1 MHAMNMRGNVS
12 CYLLPVSSVTD
23 QTTPHVRQVLS
34 NLCAVQ
40 SRLVGQKFEVKVND
54 VRFVGH
60 PISIQAD
67 HRRTS
72 NDENKSTIHLF
83 HIVFALWVRFMLGE
97 IPIQMY
103 FFVSC
108 L

>member
-1 MHAMNMRGNVS
+1 MNPTVPI
-12 CYLLPVSSVTD
+12 CLY
-23 QTTPHVRQVLS
+23 QVLS

-83 HIVFALWVRFMLGE
+83 HIVFALWVSTGGARRRE
-97 IPIQMY
+97 
-103 FFVSC
+103 
-108 L
+108 